1 MPDIDI
7 GSYWIRSL
15 WFWKLVSR
23 YLSIIVRINHSSN
36 HLTWVPTSMILL
48 LFRVHWLK
56 TRYFYRIFSTKRNIS
71 RWEIVMLRYYKSI
84 LMIRKSIPLNRIFSS
99 SMKKELKKN
108 WTAKNSGD
116 SLAFLSPERYLFVR
130 IIMAY
135 WWGYSNI
142 TLPIRMYKS
151 PSPRAH
157 NKSDYSW

>member
-1 MPDIDI
+1 MTIYVYQLNKSMPDIDI

-23 YLSIIVRINHSSN
+23 YLSIIVRFNHSSN

-99 SMKKELKKN
+99 SMKKELNSYKN
-108 WTAKNSGD
+108 QRDKRISQKNKENTAGKIFSINKNRTD
-116 SLAFLSPERYLFVR
+116 N
-130 IIMAY
+130 
-135 WWGYSNI
+135 W
-142 TLPIRMYKS
+142 
-151 PSPRAH
+151 
-157 NKSDYSW
+157 